1 MTQRTNKRYS
11 QEEKQTILSN
21 YKELTVRELAVL
33 LGRSERS
40 VRAQIERMGLS
51 LRKLKR
57 NAPFEWTDSK
67 IEFLKDQYKS
77 HSDKKIGEMLGA
89 SQGIVY
95 RKREELGLTIITR
108 KPFIQAGY
116 YRQYVDGKRVWT
128 HRYEAEKKI
137 GRKLKPSEPVHHIDG
152 DKLNNNHE
160 NLYVCKDKSDHGKV
174 HASLEEAAFSLY
186 KLGVI
191 KFDEEKGEYY
201 HTLPI
206 RTEGWA

>member
-1 MTQRTNKRYS
+1 MTQRRNKRYT
-11 QEEKQTILSN
+11 QEEKQVILDK
-21 YKELTVRELAVL
+21 YKELTVKELATL

-51 LRKLKR
+51 LRTLRR

-67 IEFLKDQYKS
+67 IEFLKEHYKS
-77 HSDKKIGEMLGA
+77 HSDKEIGEMLG
-89 SQGIVY
+89 SSEGIVY

-108 KPFIQAGY
+108 KPFVQAGY

-128 HRYEAEKKI
+128 HRHEAEKKI
-137 GRKLKPSEPVHHIDG
+137 GRKLNPSEPVHHIDG

-160 NLYVCKDKSDHGKV
+160 NLYVCKDKSDHGRV
-174 HASLEEAAFSLY
+174 HDSLEEVAFSLY

-201 HTLPI
+201 HTLLI
-206 RTEGWA
+206 RTEG

>member
-1 MTQRTNKRYS
+1 MTQRRNKRYT
-11 QEEKQTILSN
+11 QEEKQVILDK
-21 YKELTVRELAVL
+21 YKELTVKELATL

-51 LRKLKR
+51 LRTLRR

-67 IEFLKDQYKS
+67 IEFLKEHYKS
-77 HSDKKIGEMLGA
+77 HSDKEIGEMLG
-89 SQGIVY
+89 SSEGIVY

-108 KPFIQAGY
+108 KPFVQAGY

-137 GRKLKPSEPVHHIDG
+137 GRKLKLSEPVHHIDG

-160 NLYVCKDKSDHGKV
+160 NLHVCKDKSDHGRV
-174 HASLEEAAFSLY
+174 HNSLEEVAFSLY
-186 KLGVI
+186 KLGII

-206 RTEGWA
+206 RTED